1 MNNNKY
7 FKYAKM
13 TLADNLSVLIDADEY
28 KYVTNYYN
36 DTEKI
41 RVDLTDN
48 SYLDSENLKIVY
60 GALIKQ
66 EYVQLDEALIESKRS
81 IGHTLGYI
89 DYSNNSC
96 ILSELVDL
104 KIYRSNLE
112 DRVPFAALIKTS
124 LQFSE
129 EPLKE
134 KSLFTR
140 YSNLTCMK
148 NILNRQFIL
157 SCVYEFSAK
166 DITKSNW
173 TEYIN
178 NRKVL
183 YVFKNIK

>member
-1 MNNNKY
+1 MNNNKC

-13 TLADNLSVLIDADEY
+13 TLSDNLSVIIDADEY
-28 KYVTNYYN
+28 NYVSHYYN
-36 DTEKI
+36 SLKEFRADL
-41 RVDLTDN
+41 VD
-48 SYLDSENLKIVY
+48 SSCLDSESFKIVY

-66 EYVQLDEALIESKRS
+66 EYVQLDEALIEAKRA

-96 ILSELVDL
+96 ILSDLVDL

-140 YSNLTCMK
+140 YSNLTFIK

-157 SCVYEFSAK
+157 SCAYEFSAK

-178 NRKVL
+178 NRKVV